1 MVSKNL
7 EQYKI
12 GHFGFSAVH
21 PTNLG
26 ASEYTLVGIVCD
38 HSGSTSGFQNDME
51 NVLKEVVKACQMSPR
66 ADNLLLRVT
75 RFSDNNEE
83 VHGFKLLESVQLD
96 DYTGKLAPASNTA
109 LYDATLDAI
118 EATVNYG
125 EELTKQDFTTNAVV
139 FIITDGVDNIS
150 KYTPTQIRDAL
161 KNVVQKESL
170 ESLNTVLIGVNVSQS
185 MASNALNDF
194 TTNAGITQYVSLA
207 DANKKTLAKLAAF
220 ISKSISSQSQSLGSG
235 QASQPVTF

>member
-21 PTNLG
+21 PNNLG

-38 HSGSTSGFQNDME
+38 HSGSTSGFQTDME

-75 RFSDNNEE
+75 RFSDINEE
-83 VHGFKLLESVQLD
+83 VHGFKLLENVQLD
-96 DYTGKLAPASNTA
+96 DYTGKLFPATSTA
-109 LYDATLDAI
+109 LYDATLYAI

-139 FIITDGVDNIS
+139 FVITDGLDNVS
-150 KYTPTQIRDAL
+150 KYTPNQIKDVL
-161 KNVVQKESL
+161 KNIVQKECL
-170 ESLNTVLIGVNVSQS
+170 ESLNTVLIGVNVSENTVS
-185 MASNALNDF
+185 SALSDF
-194 TTNAGITQYVSLA
+194 TKNSGITQYVALA

-235 QASQPVTF
+235 QASQPVAF